1 MNNTNNKKFD
11 ILPFTL
17 FLIFVYIP
25 LSFSK
30 YDMWDGVIIDY
41 AYKIKNT
48 LGIKTWFFESNW
60 IFQYFQLETY
70 FKLATFFNLSYKF
83 INDISILI
91 FGIILIKEFKFI
103 CINLFKITEKNT
115 LFVLCLIAIYPAWST
130 FLSSVLTFYFLCF
143 VFGILSVRLLHS
155 KKIFYNIISIFIL
168 IFVYNYSSLL
178 IFLPTLSYLYD
189 DKSSE
194 QRYFSKPS
202 FRTFFIFSIS
212 ILYYLIFKIIYA
224 PSGMYIG
231 YNVISFKNNFIP
243 QMIKSIFGF
252 ATFLIIPFI
261 FTFFLKS
268 FSFKLKKQ
276 FIFFYIYLF
285 NHHNMLSLLL

>member
-155 KKIFYNIISIFIL
+155 KKIFYN
-168 IFVYNYSSLL
+168 
-178 IFLPTLSYLYD
+178 
-189 DKSSE
+189 
-194 QRYFSKPS
+194 QCR
-202 FRTFFIFSIS
+202 
-212 ILYYLIFKIIYA
+212 
-224 PSGMYIG
+224 
-231 YNVISFKNNFIP
+231 
-243 QMIKSIFGF
+243 
-252 ATFLIIPFI
+252 
-261 FTFFLKS
+261 
-268 FSFKLKKQ
+268 
-276 FIFFYIYLF
+276 
-285 NHHNMLSLLL
+285 